1 MPVGA
6 LLGGWLLLSAAPG
19 PGTVTARDMVAVPA
33 GWFLSGSD
41 DRDADPDERPRHR
54 ASTRAFEIDR
64 TEVTRADYARCVAA
78 GACQPATA
86 YPDQTE
92 PTLPQTG
99 VSFHDAVRYCR
110 FVSKRLPTELEWE
123 KAARG
128 TDGRRFPWGDTADCA
143 RANYGTW
150 AGEGPCAPVHP
161 GRPEPVGRYP
171 QGASPYGA
179 LDLAGNV
186 WEWVDALY
194 PGSLG
199 RRRVLKGGSCCSTFL
214 EPRAANRVGYDPDYR
229 DADIGFRCVRSR

>member
-1 MPVGA
+1 MPPCHHDGATLDSMRRGKGSHATEYPGSGRSATARGGRARGAPRTGARASRLIDASAARAEPHGRRHAMPVGA

-99 VSFHDAVRYCR
+99 VS
-110 FVSKRLPTELEWE
+110 
-123 KAARG
+123 
-128 TDGRRFPWGDTADCA
+128 
-143 RANYGTW
+143 
-150 AGEGPCAPVHP
+150 
-161 GRPEPVGRYP
+161 
-171 QGASPYGA
+171 
-179 LDLAGNV
+179 
-186 WEWVDALY
+186 
-194 PGSLG
+194 
-199 RRRVLKGGSCCSTFL
+199 
-214 EPRAANRVGYDPDYR
+214 
-229 DADIGFRCVRSR
+229 